1 MTCILLC
8 SLQNKDQETYVKFNW
23 KRPEGAKY
31 MTDDEAVQA
40 GENNMRH
47 SHATHDL
54 FNWIGAGKEATWDF
68 FIQTMD
74 MQEGDSGKFGFDPLD
89 CTKVHSSQAC
99 TKGLCLLNL
108 VWM

>member
-8 SLQNKDQETYVKFNW
+8 SLQNKDKETYVKFNW

-89 CTKVHSSQAC
+89 CTKVHS
-99 TKGLCLLNL
+99 
-108 VWM
+108 

>member
-1 MTCILLC
+1 M
-8 SLQNKDQETYVKFNW
+8 KFNW

-54 FNWIGAGKEATWDF
+54 FNWIGAGKEAVWDF

-74 MQEGDSGKFGFDPLD
+74 MDVGDSGKFGFDPLD
-89 CTKVHSSQAC
+89 CTKVIERLVLFCSATLQLPLHASICDC
-99 TKGLCLLNL
+99 TTG
-108 VWM
+108 M

>member
-1 MTCILLC
+1 M
-8 SLQNKDQETYVKFNW
+8 KFNW

-54 FNWIGAGKEATWDF
+54 FNWIGAGKEAVWDF

-74 MQEGDSGKFGFDPLD
+74 MQDGDSGKFGFDPLD
-89 CTKVHSSQAC
+89 CTKVS
-99 TKGLCLLNL
+99 TLKVLLTNL
-108 VWM
+108 DPFVITPVTVCKVLVLGFWFWQIL